1 MVSHASLKSVAAA
14 LAATIVAALPAGA
27 ETKGPVTDEAGVVVV
42 AAGEPL
48 QLGSFLSL
56 TGADA
61 ALGIDARRG
70 IEIALDKI
78 RSNYK
83 GHPIEIV
90 YEDETCSPEGGQTA
104 ATRLASNPELV
115 AVLGPSCS
123 GAGRAGVPIL
133 WQHKTPV
140 VGVGP
145 TSPTLTDPARGPNF
159 DGFVRVS
166 YNDNATGKFAAE
178 YASRTLGAKTA
189 ATLHDGSVYGEQ
201 VVRTFEAAFKAAGG
215 EIVAAEAIGA
225 TDTDLRPVLTRI
237 GTKKPGLLFAPLY
250 VSTGAY
256 LVRQK
261 SEVAGLKDTA
271 LLATDPILAPA
282 FLTAAGKAAVGVEV
296 VGIDFRPDTLGPAY
310 LSFVEAY
317 KAKFGEP
324 PISSFHAYG
333 YDALG
338 LLLAAVDKVAVEKD
352 GTLYVGK
359 KALNDALHATA
370 GYSGLTGKLS
380 CSKLGDCASPVYAVW
395 RFTSEQ
401 PESYALGTNP
411 KRVDK

>member
-1 MVSHASLKSVAAA
+1 MAAHTSLKSIATA
-14 LAATIVAALPAGA
+14 LAVTMFAALPASA
-27 ETKGPVTDEAGVVVV
+27 ETKGPVTDENGVVVV
-42 AAGEPL
+42 PAGEPL
-48 QLGSFLSL
+48 QIGSFLSL

-70 IEIALDKI
+70 VEIALEKI
-78 RSNYK
+78 SGTYK
-83 GHPIEIV
+83 GHPVEIV

-133 WQHKTPV
+133 WQHKIPV

-145 TSPTLTDPARGPNF
+145 TSPTLTAPTRGPTF

-166 YNDNATGKFAAE
+166 FNDNATGKFAAD
-178 YASRTLGAKTA
+178 YAFKTLGAKTA

-201 VVRTFEAAFKAAGG
+201 VVRTFEQAFKAAGG
-215 EIVAAEAIGA
+215 EIVASEAVGA
-225 TDTDLRPVLTRI
+225 ADTDLRPVLTRI
-237 GTKKPGLLFAPLY
+237 GTKKPALLFAPLY

-256 LVRQK
+256 LVRQMG
-261 SEVAGLKDTA
+261 EVASLKDTE

-282 FLTAAGKAAVGVEV
+282 FLTAAGKAAIGVKV
-296 VGIDFRPDTLGPAY
+296 VGIDFRPETLGPAY
-310 LSFVEAY
+310 QTFVETY
-317 KAKFGEP
+317 KTKFGEP

-338 LLLAAVDKVAVEKD
+338 LLLAAVDKAAVEKD
-352 GTLYVGK
+352 GTLYIGK

-370 GYSGLTGKLS
+370 GYDGLTGKLS
-380 CSKLGDCASPVYAVW
+380 CSALGDCASPVYAVW
-395 RFTSEQ
+395 EFTSEQ
-401 PESYALGTNP
+401 PDSYALGTNP